1 MNIRKTIAGLC
12 MLSALCISAFAAQ
25 SASAAT
31 TAFTC
36 SKSVTTKTFSDAHC
50 TKGTGSK
57 EYGHTSFA
65 GKTSIAVGSGT
76 VGGSSQAL
84 KAVIDG
90 FPVEIGVAGAGGG
103 VTVSGSLQNA
113 EPGGEMAVEWIG
125 TATYTGVAVVSPLTT
140 CKVYTDNGGTKGE
153 EGVIHTT
160 ELKAQ
165 TTSEMGVKFEPVTGS
180 VIATFIID
188 ECPAGL
194 AEALNGTWELTGS
207 VIGEPSGGEIIFMD
221 GKTTA
226 QNTLS
231 LVRKSNKK
239 AYNAGVTA
247 TPTIKN
253 AESGSAIVAT
263 TPPYST
269 D

>member
-1 MNIRKTIAGLC
+1 MNIRQTIAGFCL
-12 MLSALCISAFAAQ
+12 LSALCIGAFAAQ
-25 SASAAT
+25 GASAAT

-36 SKSVTTKTFSDAHC
+36 SKAVTTKTFSDAHC
-50 TKGTGSK
+50 TKSTGTK

-65 GKTSIAVGSGT
+65 GKTSISVGSGT
-76 VGGSSQAL
+76 AGGGSLAL

-90 FPVEIGVAGAGGG
+90 FPVEIRAAGGVAI
-103 VTVSGSLQNA
+103 SGSLQNA

-125 TATYTGVAVVSPLTT
+125 TATYTGVGIASPLTS

-153 EGVIHTT
+153 EGVLHTT

-165 TTSEMGVKFEPVTGS
+165 TTSEMGVKLEPVTGS

-188 ECPAGL
+188 ECPGPL
-194 AEALNGTWELTGS
+194 VEALNGTWELTGS
-207 VIGEPSGGEIIFMD
+207 LIGEPSGGEIIFTD

-226 QNTLS
+226 QETLS
-231 LVRKSNKK
+231 LVRSSNKK
-239 AYNAGVTA
+239 AYNAGIVA